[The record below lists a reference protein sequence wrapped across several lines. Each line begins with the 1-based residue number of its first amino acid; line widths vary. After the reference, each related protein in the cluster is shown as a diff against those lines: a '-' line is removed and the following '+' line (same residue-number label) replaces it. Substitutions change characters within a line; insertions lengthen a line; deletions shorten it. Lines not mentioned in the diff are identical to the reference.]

1 MSIAT
6 KVVSLNPAHGEVYLM
21 HYVIVCQWLA
31 AGRWFS
37 LCTLLFSTNKT
48 DHHDI
53 TEILLKVALN
63 TITHPPPPSLSVVS
77 TWTSTSLNLLGQKE
91 TTFFL
96 CWTSSEFVILVRFQ
110 NSTWPLEPFVELDW
124 QSFKALLFRNYLVVW
139 NLIWCERSRLWFY
152 KVCDFCAHRLSN
164 TTTSTG
170 YN

>member
-1 MSIAT
+1 MQSVPITT

-21 HYVIVCQWLA
+21 HYYAIVCQWLA

-37 LCTLLFSTNKT
+37 LCTLLSTNKT
-48 DHHDI
+48 DRHDI

-96 CWTSSEFVILVRFQ
+96 CWTSSEFVILVPIQ
-110 NSTWPLEPFVELDW
+110 NSTWLLESVVQFDW
-124 QSFKALLFRNYLVVW
+124 LRFKTLFFKNYTVVW
-139 NLIWCERSRLWFY
+139 KIIWCEGALYCLVFS
-152 KVCDFCAHRLSN
+152 V
-164 TTTSTG
+164 
-170 YN
+170 